1 MADVGFQMDQSE
13 LNEAELAS
21 LNPKSDYLKSDIRY
35 ILFPSMI
42 FTFCRRYADALAL
55 LALALICAV
64 IFWPL
69 WHGQAYYLGDIQL
82 YFQPMATQWKAAL
95 DGGRVPL
102 WNNGILAGTP
112 FVGNPQIWVLY
123 PASLLFLAF
132 PAMQALAL
140 TTLFHFWLAGAF
152 FYGWTR
158 RGRLDLHP
166 VAAFLGAC
174 VWMLCGFFVAK
185 TQFPNMF
192 MAIAWMPAVLWA
204 GEGVIERGSAR
215 ATLVLSLVLGLQL
228 ATAHAQISLFT
239 IYMMGAYALYLWRAT
254 PHPEASRRGNGW
266 RVAALFGGALLL
278 MGLLTLGQTL
288 PVVDVVRAAA
298 RQKLGLRRASRF
310 IFVPWAIITLV
321 WPYFYGDPMKDSWN
335 YPLYMNIW
343 ETVAYLGIAPLV
355 LVGVAVVNDLRARFW
370 LNWSLIFLWLSM
382 GLFGGLYILVF
393 KLLPG
398 INRFHDPARFLSGYS
413 LGVAVLAALG
423 AHYLWKHARRG
434 RWLALGAL
442 AFTLADA
449 GYFARHFYPFLP
461 DAVTETK
468 PVALWGDDPLMKNRQ
483 ARFFMPNYGDV
494 WGGLQKYDKWRVGD
508 RENTRRLYQS
518 SLYNRH
524 LLGDYLA
531 DSGYEPLFDMN
542 TGARI
547 GALAYKPEDTRFDP
561 KLAAQMGRVSIRS
574 LQLFRKTPLPA
585 TADMK
590 LVYTSPWKADDR
602 RFYIY
607 QNEKCLPRA
616 RFQVAGD
623 TGWQMARIVKED
635 TRSIQLEVPANA
647 QTFELADSMHPG
659 WSATVDGTPVSIEQT
674 AEGFRRLKL
683 PAITA
688 PIAAATPTPNALART
703 RGFRVSL
710 DAVEAGRLGVAVR
723 AGLCQRGFGGNAAA
737 VNVVCGQGNGD
748 AKGK

>member
-266 RVAALFGGALLL
+266 RVASLFGGALLL

-343 ETVAYLGIAPLV
+343 ETVAYLGIVPLV

-442 AFTLADA
+442 ALTLADA
-449 GYFARHFYPFLP
+449 GYFARHFLSVFAGCRHRNQTRRAVGRRSADEKSAGAVLHAQLWRRVGRSAKIRQMARRRPREHAAALP
-461 DAVTETK
+461 EQPLQSSSPGRLPGRFGLRTALRYEYGRAHRCAGLQTRRHAFRSEIGRADGTRQHPQSATVPQDAV
-468 PVALWGDDPLMKNRQ
+468 
-483 ARFFMPNYGDV
+483 ARDRRYE
-494 WGGLQKYDKWRVGD
+494 VG
-508 RENTRRLYQS
+508 LYQS
-518 SLYNRH
+518 
-524 LLGDYLA
+524 
-531 DSGYEPLFDMN
+531 
-542 TGARI
+542 
-547 GALAYKPEDTRFDP
+547 
-561 KLAAQMGRVSIRS
+561 
-574 LQLFRKTPLPA
+574 
-585 TADMK
+585 
-590 LVYTSPWKADDR
+590 
-602 RFYIY
+602 
-607 QNEKCLPRA
+607 
-616 RFQVAGD
+616 
-623 TGWQMARIVKED
+623 
-635 TRSIQLEVPANA
+635 
-647 QTFELADSMHPG
+647 
-659 WSATVDGTPVSIEQT
+659 
-674 AEGFRRLKL
+674 
-683 PAITA
+683 
-688 PIAAATPTPNALART
+688 
-703 RGFRVSL
+703 
-710 DAVEAGRLGVAVR
+710 VESR
-723 AGLCQRGFGGNAAA
+723 
-737 VNVVCGQGNGD
+737 
-748 AKGK
+748 